1 MWVLL
6 PNQLRPTQASPNLSQ
21 IQTSPD
27 LLGSVG
33 AFADVC
39 HQLLL
44 APENGKAINETKKA
58 EWHPY
63 KCAPASNSEPCV
75 SALACQKNTL
85 DAGIAPSVIPT
96 QSLADLPPD
105 HPNPTDDHPD
115 PAGDYPDPAD
125 DIQHPISTVPRV
137 LPPLTP
143 MVAAIVA
150 VAPVGMLQNSCAMY
164 RLNLQEW
171 GWQWCRWRGGSWIK
185 WWTWDIHPSIQHLVT
200 MRPHSWGV
208 AWCVPVCSPGWPHWQ
223 HVC

>member
-1 MWVLL
+1 MLELFLFTNRIILL
-6 PNQLRPTQASPNLSQ
+6 RL
-21 IQTSPD
+21 
-27 LLGSVG
+27 
-33 AFADVC
+33 VC

-44 APENGKAINETKKA
+44 APENGKAINGTKKA

-125 DIQHPISTVPRV
+125 DIEAMDTTPNQHSAKGSATSDTHGSCHCGCGTCGHAAKFLCNVQVKSARV
-137 LPPLTP
+137 
-143 MVAAIVA
+143 
-150 VAPVGMLQNSCAMY
+150 
-164 RLNLQEW
+164 R
-171 GWQWCRWRGGSWIK
+171 
-185 WWTWDIHPSIQHLVT
+185 VT
-200 MRPHSWGV
+200 MMQMKRGILN
-208 AWCVPVCSPGWPHWQ
+208 
-223 HVC
+223 